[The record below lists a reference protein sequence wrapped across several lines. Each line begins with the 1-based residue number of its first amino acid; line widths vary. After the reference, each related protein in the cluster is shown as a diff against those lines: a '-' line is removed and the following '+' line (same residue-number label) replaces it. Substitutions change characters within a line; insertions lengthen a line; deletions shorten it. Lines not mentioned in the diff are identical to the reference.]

1 MSKYIK
7 LTFRNAKLF
16 VKNTRTKDFI
26 MKVPAKKRG
35 RLTFKHAKRK
45 DNNKNFREPITVHQ
59 ISNALHTLVG
69 ERPIPSFRK
78 TFYSKNE
85 HIFDLANRS
94 YLRISS
100 PKIEKV
106 TKDGTFESFIDEF
119 ILVKKSA
126 WNSWKNFPVIHW
138 FKIRKYMG
146 KHFDEFVNRLNVI
159 FGYDVTTERFEN
171 LLNSYEKYGS
181 KLDDTINW
189 LLTIKKTPI
198 TLFLKQTDFDRSSIT
213 CSIANGLG
221 ETITSGVDKV
231 KILNGEILVPY
242 DEYFVNRLTK
252 NATNILD
259 GGLLKI
265 IGIFDES
272 ELYDIES
279 FVSVSEISDE
289 VY

>member
-1 MSKYIK
+1 MGKYIK

-16 VKNTRTKDFI
+16 VKNVRTKDFI
-26 MKVPAKKRG
+26 MKVPVKKRG
-35 RLTFKHAKRK
+35 RLIFKHAKRK
-45 DNNKNFREPITVHQ
+45 NNGKNFREPITVHQ
-59 ISNALHTLVG
+59 ISNALHTLIS
-69 ERPIPSFRK
+69 ERPVPSFRK
-78 TFYSKNE
+78 TFYSKDE

-146 KHFDEFVNRLNVI
+146 NHFDEFVNRLNGV
-159 FGYDVTTERFEN
+159 FGYDVTTEPFEN
-171 LLNSYEKYGS
+171 LLNSYEKHGS

-198 TLFLKQTDFDRSSIT
+198 TVFLTQTKFDRSSIT
-213 CSIANGLG
+213 CSISNGLG

-272 ELYDIES
+272 ELYDIEG
-279 FVSVSEISDE
+279 FVPVSEISDE

>member
-7 LTFRNAKLF
+7 LTFSNAKLF
-16 VKNTRTKDFI
+16 VKNTRTKDF
-26 MKVPAKKRG
+26 VANVTSDKRG
-35 RLTFKHAKRK
+35 RLFFKHTKRK
-45 DNNKNFREPITVHQ
+45 DNDKNFREPITVHQ

-69 ERPIPSFRK
+69 ERPVPSFRK

-94 YLRISS
+94 YIMISS
-100 PKIEKV
+100 PKIERV
-106 TKDGTFESFIDEF
+106 TKEGTFESFIDEF
-119 ILVKKSA
+119 MRVNKSA
-126 WNSWKNFPVIHW
+126 WNSWTNSPVIHW

-146 KHFDEFVNRLNVI
+146 EYFDEFVNRLNVI
-159 FGYDVTTERFEN
+159 FGYDVTTEPFEN

-198 TLFLKQTDFDRSSIT
+198 TLFLTQTKFDRSSIT
-213 CSIANGLG
+213 CSISNGLG
-221 ETITSGVDKV
+221 ETIISGIDKV
-231 KILNGEILVPY
+231 NIINGEILVPY

-252 NATNILD
+252 NSTNILD